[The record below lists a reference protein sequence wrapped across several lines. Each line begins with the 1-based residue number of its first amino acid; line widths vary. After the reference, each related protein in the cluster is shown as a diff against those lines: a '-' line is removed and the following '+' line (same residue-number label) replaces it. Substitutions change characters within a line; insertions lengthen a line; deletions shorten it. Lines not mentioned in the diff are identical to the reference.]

1 MDLQDEKKDKKEK
14 FPVLEEEPIKKN
26 DTQDKKREALV
37 KLIKYFESRGIPVLE
52 KEPEDKQALEKIL
65 AEKKLREVGIEEK
78 VEKAK
83 VEKAEKS
90 ETERKDVDSE
100 KQFGE
105 IVKQLTPKEIAE
117 KYNISL
123 STTYRKLNQLGIKPK
138 KQTIYIEK
146 DELIQILKKHTL
158 KEAAEKLG
166 VSRSTVERFAK
177 QYGIKIRELK
187 RQHGAKKREL
197 KELIFSKEELINYIK
212 EGKSV
217 GEIAKLK
224 NVSKNTVENYLYKIY
239 HIKVS
244 DYKPEI
250 ISKEELE
257 ALLNQGYTIT
267 QIANI
272 KGVGRKTIRM
282 RIKKWGLEKRNE
294 PPFKD
299 EFELIEL
306 LKEHKSVFKIAR
318 LKQMG
323 YNTLKAYLAKH
334 NIDAKKI
341 IQAAKEEEERRY
353 LSKEKLYEY
362 RVKKGMSIEN
372 IAKELH
378 KSKSTIKKYL
388 ELYRIDEEKELRK
401 DSVETLAQARLET
414 KITKKQETKKVRRKE
429 LPPEL
434 IQKLQ
439 GYIESNYSLKDIA
452 TELGCYPSTITRW
465 LKKSGLY
472 RLIELKKKEEE
483 EKLVSII
490 REYYI
495 DKDYSMRKIE
505 EELGIPRRTVAKFA
519 DKYGWYELKELKKKK
534 RDEERKNLIL
544 AEIEKGTKL
553 EDIGKLLG
561 LKRGGVQYL
570 LEKYGIKYERKPVKK
585 QEISREELWSD
596 YIEQGLSIEK
606 IAEKHHKSKKTIKRL
621 IGEYALDKE
630 KEERERKKM
639 EREKERLRELREK
652 GYSVI
657 TIEKILEMPRNT
669 VLEKLI
675 RYGIYQSLKCRE
687 KPIDEQLLR
696 DLYVYQMLPS
706 RQIAEIV
713 GRDKS
718 VVLRYAKKYGLDKER
733 EMLKDGLA
741 YLVNYFML

>member
-1 MDLQDEKKDKKEK
+1 MDA
-14 FPVLEEEPIKKN
+14 
-26 DTQDKKREALV
+26 QDKKKEALA
-37 KLIKYFESRGIPVLE
+37 KLIKYFENLGIRVLE

-65 AEKKLREVGIEEK
+65 TEKKSKGVGIEEK

-90 ETERKDVDSE
+90 ETARKDVDSE
-100 KQFGE
+100 KQFSE
-105 IVKQLTPKEIAE
+105 IAKQLTPKEIAE

-123 STTYRKLNQLGIKPK
+123 STTYRKLKQFGISPK

-166 VSRSTVERFAK
+166 VSRSTVVRFAR
-177 QYGIKIRELK
+177 QYGI
-187 RQHGAKKREL
+187 KKREL

-224 NVSKNTVENYLYKIY
+224 NVPKNIVENYLYKIY
-239 HIKVS
+239 NIKVS
-244 DYKPEI
+244 DYRPYN
-250 ISKEELE
+250 ISKEKLEEL
-257 ALLNQGYTIT
+257 LHKGYTIT
-267 QIANI
+267 QIAKI
-272 KGVGRKTIRM
+272 IGVGRKTIRR
-282 RIKKWGLEKRNE
+282 RIKKWNLEKKRNE
-294 PPFKD
+294 PFKD

-306 LKEHKSVFKIAR
+306 LKKHKSVFKIAR
-318 LKQMG
+318 LKRMG
-323 YNTLKAYLAKH
+323 CSTLKAYLAKH
-334 NIDAKKI
+334 NIDAEKI

-353 LSKEKLYEY
+353 LSMERLYDY
-362 RVKKGMSIEN
+362 RVKRGMSIED
-372 IAKELH
+372 IARELH
-378 KSKSTIKKYL
+378 KSKPVIKKYL
-388 ELYRIDEEKELRK
+388 ELYGIDKEKRLYK
-401 DSVETLAQARLET
+401 DGHVKANKQAGLEV
-414 KITKKQETKKVRRKE
+414 KVKKQETKKVRRKE

-439 GYIESNYSLKDIA
+439 GYIESNYSLKNIA
-452 TELGCYPSTITRW
+452 TELGCYPSTVSRW
-465 LKKSGLY
+465 VKKSGLY
-472 RLIELKKKEEE
+472 RLIELKKKEKE

-606 IAEKHHKSKKTIKRL
+606 IARKRHKSKKIIRRL
-621 IGEYALDKE
+621 ISEYALDKE
-630 KEERERKKM
+630 KEQKEREKM
-639 EREKERLRELREK
+639 EREKERLHEFREK
-652 GYSVI
+652 GYSI
-657 TIEKILEMPRNT
+657 ATIEKILGMHRNT
-669 VLEKLI
+669 VRHKLM
-675 RYGIYQSLKCRE
+675 RYGIYQSFKCRG

-706 RQIAEIV
+706 RQIAKIV

-718 VVLRYAKKYGLDKER
+718 VVLRYVKKYGLDKER

-741 YLVNYFML
+741 YLVNYFVL

>member
-14 FPVLEEEPIKKN
+14 FPVLEKEPIKKN
-26 DTQDKKREALV
+26 DTQDKKKEALA
-37 KLIKYFESRGIPVLE
+37 KLIKYFENLGIPVLE
-52 KEPEDKQALEKIL
+52 KEPENKRALEKIL
-65 AEKKLREVGIEEK
+65 TEKKLREVGIEEK

-83 VEKAEKS
+83 VEKAEKN
-90 ETERKDVDSE
+90 EARKDVDSE
-100 KQFGE
+100 KQFSE
-105 IVKQLTPKEIAE
+105 IAKQLTPKEIAE

-123 STTYRKLNQLGIKPK
+123 STTYRKLNQQGIKPK

-146 DELIQILKKHTL
+146 GELIQILKKHTL

-166 VSRSTVERFAK
+166 VSKSTVERFAR
-177 QYGIKIRELK
+177 QYGI
-187 RQHGAKKREL
+187 KKREL

-224 NVSKNTVENYLYKIY
+224 NVPKNTVENYLYKIY

-244 DYKPEI
+244 DYRPYN
-250 ISKEELE
+250 ISKEKL
-257 ALLNQGYTIT
+257 
-267 QIANI
+267 
-272 KGVGRKTIRM
+272 GVGRKTIRM
-282 RIKKWGLEKRNE
+282 RIKKWNLEKKRKE

-299 EFELIEL
+299 ESELIEL

-318 LKQMG
+318 LKRMG

-334 NIDAKKI
+334 NIDAEKI

-353 LSKEKLYEY
+353 LSRERLYEY
-362 RVKKGMSIEN
+362 RVTKGMSIEN

-388 ELYRIDEEKELRK
+388 ELYGIDKEKRLYEDGHVK
-401 DSVETLAQARLET
+401 ANKQAGLEV
-414 KITKKQETKKVRRKE
+414 KVKKQETKKVRRKG

-439 GYIESNYSLKDIA
+439 GYIESNYSLKNIA
-452 TELGCYPSTITRW
+452 TELGCYPSTVSKW

-472 RLIELKKKEEE
+472 RLRELKKKEKE

-505 EELGIPRRTVAKFA
+505 EELGISRRTVVKFA

-585 QEISREELWSD
+585 QEISRDELWSD

-606 IAEKHHKSKKTIKRL
+606 IARKRHKSKKIIRRL
-621 IGEYALDKE
+621 ISEYALDKE
-630 KEERERKKM
+630 KEQREREKM

-652 GYSVI
+652 GYSII
-657 TIEKILEMPRNT
+657 TIEKILGMHRNT
-669 VLEKLI
+669 VLGKLI
-675 RYGIYQSLKCRE
+675 RYGIYQSFKCRE

-706 RQIAEIV
+706 RQIAEMV

-718 VVLRYAKKYGLDKER
+718 VVLRYVKKYGLDKER

-741 YLVNYFML
+741 SLVNYFVL

>member
-1 MDLQDEKKDKKEK
+1 MDLQDEKKDKKEESEK
-14 FPVLEEEPIKKN
+14 LYFESPSIPVLEKEPIKKN
-26 DTQDKKREALV
+26 DTQDKKKEALA

-78 VEKAK
+78 VEEAK

-90 ETERKDVDSE
+90 ETERKDVGSE

-105 IVKQLTPKEIAE
+105 IAKQLTPKEIAE

-123 STTYRKLNQLGIKPK
+123 RTTYRKLNQLGIKPK

-146 DELIQILKKHTL
+146 DELIQTLKKYTL
-158 KEAAEKLG
+158 REAAEKLR
-166 VSRSTVERFAK
+166 VSRSTVERFAR
-177 QYGIKIRELK
+177 QYGI
-187 RQHGAKKREL
+187 KKREL

-212 EGKSV
+212 GGKSV

-224 NVSKNTVENYLYKIY
+224 NVARTTVENYIYKIY

-257 ALLNQGYTIT
+257 ALLNKGYTIT

-282 RIKKWGLEKRNE
+282 RIKKWGLEKRKE

-299 EFELIEL
+299 ESELIEL
-306 LKEHKSVFKIAR
+306 LKEHKSIFKIAR
-318 LKQMG
+318 LKRIG
-323 YNTLKAYLAKH
+323 CNTVKAYLAKH

-353 LSKEKLYEY
+353 LSRERLYDC
-362 RVKKGMSIEN
+362 RVKRGMSIEN

-388 ELYRIDEEKELRK
+388 ELYGIDKEK
-401 DSVETLAQARLET
+401 RLYEDEGHV
-414 KITKKQETKKVRRKE
+414 KANKQEGLEVKVKKQETKKIRRKG
-429 LPPEL
+429 LSPEL

-452 TELGCYPSTITRW
+452 TELGCYPSTVSRW
-465 LKKSGLY
+465 VKKPSLY

-505 EELGIPRRTVAKFA
+505 EELDIPRRIVAKFA
-519 DKYGWYELKELKKKK
+519 DKYGWYELKELKKRK

-561 LKRGGVQYL
+561 LKRGRVQYL

-585 QEISREELWSD
+585 QEISRDELWSD
-596 YIEQGLSIEK
+596 YIEQRLSIEK
-606 IAEKHHKSKKTIKRL
+606 IARKRHKSKKIIRRL
-621 IGEYALDKE
+621 ISEYALDKE
-630 KEERERKKM
+630 KEQREREKM
-639 EREKERLRELREK
+639 EREKERLHELREK
-652 GYSVI
+652 GYSII
-657 TIEKILEMPRNT
+657 TIEKILGMPRNT

-675 RYGIYQSLKCRE
+675 RYRIYQSFKCRG

-696 DLYVYQMLPS
+696 DLYVYRMLPS
-706 RQIAEIV
+706 RQIGEIV

-718 VVLRYAKKYGLDKER
+718 VVLRYVKKYGLDKER

-741 YLVNYFML
+741 YLINYFML

>member
-1 MDLQDEKKDKKEK
+1 MNLQDEKKDKKEK
-14 FPVLEEEPIKKN
+14 SEKLYFESHGISVMGKEPMKKN
-26 DTQDKKREALV
+26 DTQDKKREALA
-37 KLIKYFESRGIPVLE
+37 KLIKYFKNLGIPVLE

-90 ETERKDVDSE
+90 ETERKDVGSE

-117 KYNISL
+117 KYDISL
-123 STTYRKLNQLGIKPK
+123 STAYRKLNQLGIKPK

-146 DELIQILKKHTL
+146 DELIQTLKKYTL
-158 KEAAEKLG
+158 KEAAKKLG
-166 VSRSTVERFAK
+166 VSRSTVERFAR
-177 QYGIKIRELK
+177 QYGIKI
-187 RQHGAKKREL
+187 REL

-224 NVSKNTVENYLYKIY
+224 NVAQRTVENYLYKIY

-282 RIKKWGLEKRNE
+282 RIKKWGLEKKRNE

-306 LKEHKSVFKIAR
+306 LKKHKSVFKIAR
-318 LKQMG
+318 LKQIG
-323 YNTLKAYLAKH
+323 YNTVKAYLAKH
-334 NIDAKKI
+334 NIDAEKI

-353 LSKEKLYEY
+353 LSKEKLYDY
-362 RVKKGMSIEN
+362 RVKRGMSIED
-372 IAKELH
+372 IARELH
-378 KSKSTIKKYL
+378 KSKPVIKKYL
-388 ELYRIDEEKELRK
+388 ELYGIDKEKKYKEHVK
-401 DSVETLAQARLET
+401 ANKQARLEV
-414 KITKKQETKKVRRKE
+414 KVKKQETKKVRRKG
-429 LPPEL
+429 LSPEL
-434 IQKLQ
+434 VQKLQ

-452 TELGCYPSTITRW
+452 TELGCYPSTVSKW

-472 RLIELKKKEEE
+472 RLIKLKKKEKE
-483 EKLVSII
+483 EKLVNMI

-495 DKDYSMRKIE
+495 DKDHSMRKIE
-505 EELGIPRRTVAKFA
+505 EELDIPRRIVAKFA
-519 DKYGWYELKELKKKK
+519 DKYGWYELKELKKRK

-561 LKRGGVQYL
+561 LKRGGVEYL

-585 QEISREELWSD
+585 QEISRDELWSD
-596 YIEQGLSIEK
+596 YIEQRLSIEK
-606 IAEKHHKSKKTIKRL
+606 IARKRHKSKKIIRQL
-621 IGEYALDKE
+621 ISEYALDKE
-630 KEERERKKM
+630 KEQREREKM
-639 EREKERLRELREK
+639 EREKERLHELREK
-652 GYSVI
+652 GYSII
-657 TIEKILEMPRNT
+657 TIE
-669 VLEKLI
+669 
-675 RYGIYQSLKCRE
+675 S
-687 KPIDEQLLR
+687 
-696 DLYVYQMLPS
+696 
-706 RQIAEIV
+706 
-713 GRDKS
+713 
-718 VVLRYAKKYGLDKER
+718 
-733 EMLKDGLA
+733 
-741 YLVNYFML
+741 